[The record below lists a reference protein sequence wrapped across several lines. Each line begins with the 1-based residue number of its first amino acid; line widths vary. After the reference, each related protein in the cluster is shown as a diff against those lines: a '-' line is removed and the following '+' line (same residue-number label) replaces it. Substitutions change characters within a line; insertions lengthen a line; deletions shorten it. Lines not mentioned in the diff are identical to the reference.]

1 MQGSTSI
8 LKSLKTCF
16 YFPGIVIMKSTCVL
30 SISLAC
36 ILCSV
41 ALGQEAT
48 DIVVKGT
55 GDSVRSV
62 DGLDKL
68 TDIISRLLEKRDAH
82 TAEVRLLKDEVE
94 RQTRSGEFPPI
105 EKDIEELVDL
115 EKQFRGKRTGC
126 LAITHIIVIA
136 SSYTGTERPIHRAL
150 DEVLEHLHEYGHSRE
165 IALGFERLVAHDGMK
180 TLPLLSRLIDSKM
193 ILPFVRDSARLCR
206 ARWQLEMVENRRLSA
221 SELETL
227 SETLDIQRVQD
238 YLERN
243 FPSEEVAE
251 RWRKQAIVELDEL
264 ADKSTNHHV
273 IEFKASDAKGIVLV
287 EDEERTAKG
296 PTIAELAKGIS
307 FRAKYLSPGNT
318 GPKMEVE
325 LVSGGR
331 WALHE
336 QAGKVLI
343 VQFSFKGC
351 GPCERQYPVL
361 RQIASDYPDK
371 VSIVSLMADDTIEA
385 TREAVDS
392 GKMTWNVAWD
402 GKDGPFAT
410 QWGIREFPTV
420 YIFGTDQKLLGS
432 GSIPAEYLTEI
443 VKAIV
448 SQDSR

>member
-1 MQGSTSI
+1 MNSI
-8 LKSLKTCF
+8 F
-16 YFPGIVIMKSTCVL
+16 VL
-30 SISLAC
+30 SLSLAC
-36 ILCSV
+36 MLCST
-41 ALGQEAT
+41 ALGQEASGF
-48 DIVVKGT
+48 VEKGI

-62 DGLDKL
+62 DGLAKL
-68 TDIISRLLEKRDAH
+68 TDIMSRLFEKRDAH
-82 TAEVRLLKDEVE
+82 TAEVRSLKDEVE

-105 EKDIEELVDL
+105 EKEIEELVDL
-115 EKQFRGKRTGC
+115 EKQFRGERTGC
-126 LAITHIIVIA
+126 LAMTHIIVIA
-136 SSYTGTERPIHRAL
+136 SSYSGTERPIHRAL
-150 DEVLEHLHEYGHSRE
+150 DEVLEHLHEYGHSRH
-165 IALGFERLVAHDGMK
+165 IAFGFERLIAHDGMK
-180 TLPLLSRLIDSKM
+180 TLPSLSRLIDSKM

-206 ARWQLEMVENRRLSA
+206 ARWQLEMVENRRQAA

-227 SETLDIQRVQD
+227 SETSDIQRLQN

-243 FPSEEVAE
+243 FPSEDVAE
-251 RWRKQAIVELDEL
+251 LWRKQAIIELDEL

-273 IEFKASDAKGIVLV
+273 IASNASDEKGIVLV
-287 EDEERTAKG
+287 EDGERTTKG

-325 LVSGGR
+325 LFSGGR

-336 QAGKVLI
+336 QAGKVVI

-371 VSIVSLMADDTIEA
+371 VSILSLMADDTIEA
-385 TREAVDS
+385 TREAVRS
-392 GKMTWNVAWD
+392 GKMTWNVGWD

-432 GSIPAEYLTEI
+432 GNIPEEYLAEI
-443 VKAIV
+443 VKATV
-448 SQDSR
+448 SQDSK